1 MTDKKKPEVTT
12 KKPADG
18 PGESKL
24 FKTTTLK
31 EFGPNFPV
39 IRRDSEGK
47 TIEKRGFTFNEWDME
62 MEETLS
68 KMKGQAES
76 TGKFVNDMMGTMFA
90 DFCGTDFQS
99 LDDETRQLRINQLEF
114 PNVMYAYIHLR
125 VQELGPEMKIDV
137 GCPACGK
144 LNKDF
149 TFSLEDMDVRVKDA
163 DHPRTVLYEL
173 KRPII
178 LEDKQIITGVTL
190 DVAKWDAMERADVE
204 VRVNSAKMKWLLFES
219 AIAGVNNAKGP
230 LPPDEFVDIKTV
242 IKKLKKV
249 DIELCMAKLV
259 ENNGGPLM
267 ATSGK
272 CHYCKTEFWKELDW
286 RFDYFF
292 DSSSL

>member
-18 PGESKL
+18 PDESKL
-24 FKTTTLK
+24 FRNTTLK
-31 EFGPNFPV
+31 ELGPNFPV
-39 IRRDSEGK
+39 IQYDSEGK
-47 TIEKRGFTFNEWDME
+47 PIMKRGFTFNEWDME

-68 KMKGQAES
+68 KMKGQADS

-90 DFCGTDFQS
+90 DFCGIDFQS
-99 LDDETRQLRINQLEF
+99 LDDATRRLRINQLEF
-114 PNVMYAYIHLR
+114 PNVMYAYIYLR
-125 VQELGPEMKIDV
+125 VEELGPLMKVDV

-144 LNKDF
+144 LNKNF
-149 TFSLEDMDVRVKDA
+149 TFNLEDMDVRVKDKN
-163 DHPRTVLYEL
+163 HPRTVLYEL

-178 LEDKQIITGVTL
+178 LEDKKTITGLTL
-190 DVAKWDAMERADVE
+190 DVGKWDAMERADAE
-204 VRVNSAKMKWLLFES
+204 VRVNSAKMKRLLFES
-219 AIAGVNNAKGP
+219 AIAGASNAEGP
-230 LPPDEFVDIKTV
+230 IEDFVDMQTV
-242 IKKLKKV
+242 IKKLKKA

-259 ENNGGPLM
+259 ENNAGPLM

-272 CHYCKTEFWKELDW
+272 CQFCKTEFYKELDW